1 MQLNKIL
8 LAGAVALALAAPLA
22 VDAKKASG
30 AKTFP
35 ISAQNGS
42 GETGTVTLTPD
53 GSDKTTVTVALTGAP
68 AAAQP
73 AHIHPGSCAKLDP
86 APKYPLTNVVGGKS
100 TTIVDVSLASLTSG
114 TFAVNVHKSTE
125 DLKDYVACGD
135 LASAGSAMKAMPM
148 ASASPM

>member
-8 LAGAVALALAAPLA
+8 FAGAVALALAAPLA
-22 VDAKKASG
+22 VDAKKSS

-35 ISAQNGS
+35 IAAQNGS

-73 AHIHPGSCAKLDP
+73 AHIHPGTCAKLDP
-86 APKYPLTNVVGGKS
+86 APKYPLTNVVNGKS
-100 TTIVDVSLASLTSG
+100 TTTVDVAMSSLTSG
-114 TFAVNVHKSTE
+114 TFAVNVHKSPE

-135 LASAGSAMKAMPM
+135 LATAGSMMKAMPM
-148 ASASPM
+148 ASPSPM

>member
-8 LAGAVALALAAPLA
+8 LTGVVALALAAPLA
-22 VDAKKASG
+22 VDAKKSS

-35 ISAQNGS
+35 IAAQNAS

-73 AHIHPGSCAKLDP
+73 AHIHPGTCAKLDP
-86 APKYPLTNVVGGKS
+86 APKYPLTNVVDGKS
-100 TTIVDVSLASLTSG
+100 TTTVDVAMSALTTG
-114 TFAVNVHKSTE
+114 TFAVNVHKSTD

-135 LASAGSAMKAMPM
+135 LATAGSMMKAMPM

>member
-8 LAGAVALALAAPLA
+8 LAGIVALALAAPLA
-22 VDAKKASG
+22 VDAKKSS

-35 ISAQNGS
+35 IAAQNGS
-42 GETGTVTLTPD
+42 GESGTVTLTPD
-53 GSDKTTVTVALTGAP
+53 GADKTTVTVALTGAP
-68 AAAQP
+68 AGPQP

-100 TTIVDVSLASLTSG
+100 TTTVDVAIASLTAG
-114 TFAVNVHKSTE
+114 TFAVNVHKSPD

-135 LASAGSAMKAMPM
+135 LAVAGSTMKAMPM

>member
-1 MQLNKIL
+1 MQFNKIL

-22 VDAKKASG
+22 VDAKKSAG
-30 AKTFP
+30 ETFP
-35 ISAQNGS
+35 IAAQNGS
-42 GETGTVTLTPD
+42 GETGTVTLTAD

-68 AAAQP
+68 ADAQP

-86 APKYPLTNVVGGKS
+86 APKYPLTNVVAGKS
-100 TTIVDVSLASLTSG
+100 TTTVDASLASLTSG
-114 TFAVNVHKSTE
+114 SFAVNVHKSTA

-135 LASAGSAMKAMPM
+135 LAKAGSSMKAMPM